1 MNQQEIHDL
10 RRLMDYEGSRN
21 GPPIGF
27 PKFPDLP
34 AGRYNDVRFQELE
47 KQHVWRKSWLL
58 AGHIDEIPEPGC
70 YKLWETS
77 GQPVVIIHSRS
88 GAINA
93 FYNTCSHRGAPV
105 VQEASGKRARLSC
118 KYHGWT
124 YDDEGKLVSVR
135 DPRDFVDLD
144 FSCRSL
150 RSVRCERFGNLIFVN
165 FDADAPAL
173 KEWLGSIAGEWDEFR
188 FDQVRLVDH
197 YVWDLNSN
205 WKIAMEANMEVYH
218 VKSIHPATV
227 DLLLD
232 SDKNVNTIYP
242 YGHGRMVAP
251 SREMVGQAKPYL
263 SGTPEIDIPTVG
275 EIARTCTQS
284 YGMFP
289 NWVSPLGS
297 YGFPVLL
304 FWPNGL
310 DKCKLEVWWFGADW
324 GSGKKSPNWDGYIA
338 AFNEVLKEDTE
349 FGKWIQK
356 SVESYGFKG
365 VPLSYQEM
373 RIYYWHQTADRMIGS
388 ENIPPELRVEPVIG
402 EEWVYPNEP
411 RLNLVKMAA
420 E

>member
-1 MNQQEIHDL
+1 MNQQEIRDL
-10 RRLMDYEGSRN
+10 RKLMDYEGSRN

-27 PKFPDLP
+27 PKFPHLP

-242 YGHGRMVAP
+242 YGHGRDGGAFARNGGAGETISQRHAGDRHPDCRRNRANLHAILRHVSELGFAA
-251 SREMVGQAKPYL
+251 GFLWL
-263 SGTPEIDIPTVG
+263 SGAAVLAQWSRQVPASKSGGSVPIGAMAKNPRI
-275 EIARTCTQS
+275 
-284 YGMFP
+284 GM
-289 NWVSPLGS
+289 VISPPS
-297 YGFPVLL
+297 T
-304 FWPNGL
+304 
-310 DKCKLEVWWFGADW
+310 KC
-324 GSGKKSPNWDGYIA
+324 
-338 AFNEVLKEDTE
+338 
-349 FGKWIQK
+349 
-356 SVESYGFKG
+356 
-365 VPLSYQEM
+365 
-373 RIYYWHQTADRMIGS
+373 
-388 ENIPPELRVEPVIG
+388 
-402 EEWVYPNEP
+402 
-411 RLNLVKMAA
+411 
-420 E
+420 

>member
-1 MNQQEIHDL
+1 MEAVEISNL
-10 RRLMDYEGSRN
+10 RRLMAYEGARN
-21 GPPIGF
+21 APPPDF

-34 AGRYNDVRFQELE
+34 AGRYNDQRFFELE
-47 KQHVWRKSWLL
+47 KQHIWRKSWLL

-70 YKLWETS
+70 YKLWETA
-77 GQPVVIIHSRS
+77 GQPVVLIHSRS
-88 GAINA
+88 GAVNA

-105 VQEASGKRARLSC
+105 VQEAAGKRSRLVC

-150 RSVRCERFGNLIFVN
+150 RKVKCERLGNLLFVN
-165 FDADAPAL
+165 FDPNAPSL
-173 KEWLGSIAGEWDEFR
+173 KEWLGPVAKEWEEFQ
-188 FDQVRLVDH
+188 FDKLRLVDR
-197 YVWDLNSN
+197 YVWDLESN

-218 VKSIHPATV
+218 VKSIHPSSV

-232 SDKNVNTIYP
+232 SSKNVNTLYP

-251 SREMVGQAKPYL
+251 AREQEGPKSTL
-263 SGTPEIDIPTVG
+263 SGLPEVDIPTVG
-275 EIARTCTQS
+275 EIARTCTLS

-310 DKCKLEVWWFGADW
+310 NRCRMEVWWFGADW
-324 GSGKKSPNWDGYIA
+324 GTGKRSANWDGYIA
-338 AFNEVLKEDTE
+338 AFNDVLKEDTE

-365 VPLSYQEM
+365 VPLSYQEA
-373 RIYYWHQTADRMIGS
+373 RIYYWHQSADRMIGR
-388 ENIPPELRVEPVIG
+388 ENVPPELRVEPVIG

-411 RLNLVKMAA
+411 RLALSPLAA